1 MVSDQFS
8 GTTEATWSE
17 ALGVGAPLAG
27 VTRSTF
33 KAVFEVEEGL
43 FVDGLDG
50 NWSGLVL
57 TGVFQRAEHKDQSDQ
72 GKNRH
77 DGISVGTVEV
87 DHL

>member
-1 MVSDQFS
+1 MFRDELF

-17 ALGVGAPLAG
+17 ALGVGAPLTG
-27 VTRSTF
+27 VTRGTF

-43 FVDGLDG
+43 FADGLDG

-57 TGVFQRAEHKDQSDQ
+57 AGGFQRAEHKDQSDQ
-72 GKNRH
+72 GKNGH